1 MSRKVPRVQIPA
13 SPFNLISIM
22 KRAIQ
27 SIIIWVV
34 GMTLTFLLFLV
45 MLFFTIILF
54 PFDRK
59 RKFVHAQ
66 CYWWSDA
73 MTALNPYWEVKVEG
87 LKNIDHKRTYVIV
100 SNHQS
105 LADIVLMYK
114 IKTQF
119 KWVAKDS
126 LFKIPVLGWNMRLAK
141 HIRLERGDFSSIKK
155 VYRQAGEWLGKGVS
169 VLFFPEGTR
178 SDDNKI
184 GEFQNGAFK
193 LAIKERVP
201 VLPVLIKGT
210 KDAIPKGS
218 WLFKTKT
225 SCLIKVL
232 PPIETTVFAA
242 GDFGALRDLA
252 KAQLS

>member
-1 MSRKVPRVQIPA
+1 
-13 SPFNLISIM
+13 M
-22 KRAIQ
+22 KQAIL

-34 GMTLTFLLFLV
+34 GIALTTLLFLV
-45 MLFFTIILF
+45 MLFFTIILY

-59 RKFVHAQ
+59 RKIVHAQ

-73 MTALNPYWEVKVEG
+73 VTAFNPYWKVKVEG
-87 LKNIDHKRTYVIV
+87 LENIDHKRVYVVV

-105 LADIVLMYK
+105 LADIILMYK
-114 IKTQF
+114 TKMQF

-126 LFKIPVLGWNMRLAK
+126 LFKIPILGWNMLLAK

-155 VYRQAGEWLGKGVS
+155 VYREAGDWLRKGVS
-169 VLFFPEGTR
+169 VVFFPEGTR

-193 LAIKERVP
+193 LAIKEKVP
-201 VLPVLIKGT
+201 VLPVMIKGT

-218 WLFKTKT
+218 WRFTAKTL
-225 SCLIKVL
+225 CLIKVL
-232 PPIETTVFAA
+232 PAIETSDFLA